1 MRDDAAQHR
10 DAVVPFARI
19 FVGELGA
26 APVAAASGVREKCAA
41 RIPVPTCA
49 SSRWSVLAQSHRLR
63 RVEQVGPSLLHGDF
77 ELHRRRDVAIL
88 VEHAVSARRAFPS
101 RAMRVNRC
109 VPASHLEALLT
120 TFGGGLRVDQP
131 AAVT

>member
-26 APVAAASGVREKCAA
+26 APVAAASGVRAKRAA
-41 RIPVPTCA
+41 RIPLPTCA
-49 SSRWSVLAQSHRLR
+49 PSRWSVFAQSHQLR

-77 ELHRRRDVAIL
+77 DLHRRRDVAIL
-88 VEHAVSARRAFPS
+88 VEHAVSTRRAFPS
-101 RAMRVNRC
+101 RAMRANRC
-109 VPASHLEALLT
+109 VLASHLETVLT
-120 TFGGGLRVDQP
+120 TFGGGLRVVQP

>member
-41 RIPVPTCA
+41 RIP
-49 SSRWSVLAQSHRLR
+49 H
-63 RVEQVGPSLLHGDF
+63 
-77 ELHRRRDVAIL
+77 
-88 VEHAVSARRAFPS
+88 
-101 RAMRVNRC
+101 
-109 VPASHLEALLT
+109 
-120 TFGGGLRVDQP
+120 P
-131 AAVT
+131 AADVRVFALERLSAVASTATR